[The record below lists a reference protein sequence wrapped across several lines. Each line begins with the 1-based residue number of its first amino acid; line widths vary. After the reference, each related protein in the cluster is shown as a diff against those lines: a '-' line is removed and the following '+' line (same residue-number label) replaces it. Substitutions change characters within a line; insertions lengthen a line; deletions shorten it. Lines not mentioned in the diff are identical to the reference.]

1 MKMKKKIMKRRAKSE
16 RRYKGGEVM
25 NIEFYDKISGD
36 VVFSDHDY
44 YYAVTEDGDV
54 LQIGDLHILTP
65 CGVDWRVLEEG
76 EE

>member
-25 NIEFYDKISGD
+25 NIEFYDKETGE
-36 VVFSDHDY
+36 VVFSGHDY

-54 LQIGDLHILTP
+54 LKIGDLHILTP
-65 CGVDWRVLEEG
+65 HGVDWRVVEESK
-76 EE
+76 